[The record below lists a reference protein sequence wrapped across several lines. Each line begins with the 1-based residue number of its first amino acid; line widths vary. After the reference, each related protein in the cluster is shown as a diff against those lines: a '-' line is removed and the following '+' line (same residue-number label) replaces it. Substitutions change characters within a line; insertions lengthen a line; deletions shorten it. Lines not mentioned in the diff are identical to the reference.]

1 METLN
6 GILEF
11 NKKFVADKEYEKI
24 DTVTKIP
31 KKEVVIVS
39 CMDTRLTELLIK
51 AMNIKNGD
59 AKIIKVAG
67 AVISTQFGSVMRSI
81 VVAVHE
87 LGADEVIIVGHEDCG
102 MATIDP
108 KEIIEK
114 MKKGGIPA
122 ERINLLQNAG
132 IHLEEWLTAFP
143 SVKESVK
150 SSVNVV
156 RNHPLI
162 PNFVKVSGLIIHPTN
177 GQLEL
182 VIDARKVE

>member
-1 METLN
+1 MENLN

-39 CMDTRLTELLIK
+39 CMDTRLTELLTK
-51 AMNIKNGD
+51 SMNIKNGD

-67 AVISTQFGSVMRSI
+67 AVINTQFGSVMRSI

-87 LGADEVIIVGHEDCG
+87 LGADEVIVVGHEDCG

-108 KEIIEK
+108 DEIIGK
-114 MKKGGIPA
+114 MKDCGIP
-122 ERINLLQNAG
+122 EDRIRLLENAG
-132 IHLEEWLTAFP
+132 INLHEWLTAFP
-143 SVKESVK
+143 NVKESVK
-150 SSVNVV
+150 SSVQIV

-162 PNFVKVSGLIIHPTN
+162 PDYVKVSGLIIYPTN

-182 VIDARKVE
+182 VVDARIHK